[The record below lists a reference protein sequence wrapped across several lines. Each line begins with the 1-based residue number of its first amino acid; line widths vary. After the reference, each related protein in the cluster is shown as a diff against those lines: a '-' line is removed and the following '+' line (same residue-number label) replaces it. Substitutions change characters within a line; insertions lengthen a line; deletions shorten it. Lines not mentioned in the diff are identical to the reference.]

1 MRIQKRTLIV
11 FLILLIFIV
20 IQVGINYPNPR
31 LVSEINFTNET
42 SNQYLLTLNLPEQIW
57 FGQSEKIT
65 IQLIN
70 VNSQNVSTN
79 ENLDA
84 SDFESRKIQNLEVD
98 FVLTGAKLTPPGTS
112 ITPMIKAKDIIM
124 NWEIEPATDQNVV
137 GTIWIYINTFTDVDD
152 EENLKEL
159 IFTKNFSI
167 NIKNVFGLKIG
178 KIQSVLSILILLMI
192 IYLFRSVKKR
202 IA

>member
-42 SNQYLLTLNLPEQIW
+42 SNQYLLKLNLPEQIW

-84 SDFESRKIQNLEVD
+84 SDFETRKIQNFEVD
-98 FVLTGAKLTPPGTS
+98 FVLTGAKLTPPGIT